1 MKLTKQKIDNIV
13 DLFIIAVVSL
23 TSLGFYYVYK
33 AQILSFAA
41 NDDYHILIRTLFAQL
56 IHFSSA
62 GLGSLVVFL
71 IRREK
76 LTEIG
81 FNKDNLIPTLKSSII
96 LAAAFILLIVVRG
109 SYRLYYPFRGVW
121 VTDGIMVSPLPI
133 LIIGFLLCVIFS
145 GMFEGLNY
153 AYISRKL
160 NSLFEVKNVFLSPG
174 PILMAILAFV
184 AHSLLGL
191 NGWQYS
197 IQTIFL
203 VYGMLVT
210 YEKTHNII
218 GCVIV
223 FGLFWNAL

>member
-1 MKLTKQKIDNIV
+1 MRLTKEKIDIIV
-13 DLFIIAVVSL
+13 DLLIIAVVSL

-71 IRREK
+71 IRKEK
-76 LTEIG
+76 LTDIG
-81 FNKDNLIPTLKSSII
+81 FNKDNLLPTLKTSII
-96 LAAAFILLIVVRG
+96 LAAAFIFITVIRG
-109 SYRLYYPFRGVW
+109 SYRLYYPFREEW
-121 VTDGIMVSPLPI
+121 VTDGLMVSPLPI

-145 GMFEGLNY
+145 GTFEGLNY

-160 NSLFEVKNVFLSPG
+160 NALFEVKNVYLSPG
-174 PILMAILAFV
+174 PILMALFAFV
-184 AHSLLGL
+184 THSMLGL
-191 NGWQYS
+191 NGWQHS
-197 IQTIFL
+197 IQTLFL

-218 GCVIV
+218 GCAIV
-223 FGLFWNAL
+223 FGLFWNTL